1 MRNLELSESLSASRS
16 VGETERNLYDVN
28 TIMSLPKGCAVCI
41 RSSLPKLAMATA
53 LPVQK
58 VELYPQ
64 PAKLAI
70 GESMDLLERIPKSAI
85 SETLE
90 ESQHMP
96 LFDRIPKDRLFY
108 FLYEDNMDSYRHHLS
123 VAQ

>member
-1 MRNLELSESLSASRS
+1 MRNLELSESLSASQS

-41 RSSLPKLAMATA
+41 GSSLPKLAMATA

-70 GESMDLLERIPKSAI
+70 GESMGLLERIPKSAI

-96 LFDRIPKDRLFY
+96 LFDNSKG
-108 FLYEDNMDSYRHHLS
+108 
-123 VAQ
+123 